1 MLTVG
6 LRQSFDCILNY
17 IKLDTE
23 SGIAKFINPAFALDV
38 LEPALCSMHS
48 NVEQSWEPFW
58 ICVHGEFQFVIKSER
73 SPPSRGDDP
82 VWVELEDA
90 HRQKGKA

>member
-6 LRQSFDCILNY
+6 LRQSFDCILNC

-23 SGIAKFINPAFALDV
+23 SGIAKFINQAFVLYV

-48 NVEQSWEPFW
+48 DVE
-58 ICVHGEFQFVIKSER
+58 
-73 SPPSRGDDP
+73 
-82 VWVELEDA
+82 
-90 HRQKGKA
+90 

>member
-17 IKLDTE
+17 IELDTE
-23 SGIAKFINPAFALDV
+23 SGIATFINTAFALAV

-48 NVEQSWEPFW
+48 NVE
-58 ICVHGEFQFVIKSER
+58 
-73 SPPSRGDDP
+73 
-82 VWVELEDA
+82 
-90 HRQKGKA
+90 